1 MAANDLLVGR
11 ARIDYSGIQADIN
24 AINKALSGIGSGK
37 LTSWNTSIQKVV
49 SDLNSMAKAADVA
62 AKAIG
67 KIGASFSGGGSGG
80 SNSGDIGAA
89 VRSASQSVKSLGDD
103 LKRVNDLYKTMA
115 QAQKDALTALKSGDA
130 GAFSRFEG
138 IAKSYKESIDAY
150 QRIVDIT
157 GRGTQDL
164 TTAFSRA
171 GTSAKQFASEVAKIN
186 SQAVLREQKGQL
198 DGITKAYKSLEDAA
212 RNFRKAEKAGDEAGK
227 SYWRERA
234 EAATAA
240 VEKERITIDMS
251 RLTVEQRQK
260 ILDILEKSRAA
271 QETFKEGTEE
281 ETSMVDNLSQQWD
294 KVRRGIMM
302 IAGISLA
309 KVWKDAVDYAKEF
322 DAAVTD
328 IAIITKQPLDN
339 VRQMSSI
346 YRTMASDLG
355 VTSTEIARAAA
366 TIYRQGIS
374 DPGVVNGVVSGA
386 TKFGAVTGMTTDEAI
401 ASMTAAMQ
409 NFKQESESTADT
421 VQRIGDTWSYMGDA
435 VATNGEEIA
444 NAMSKASASVK
455 TVGVEFQTA
464 SSWAAIML
472 ARTQQSGEVIG
483 TQLNSLATRYMKITS
498 KGYKNITEDDN
509 GEALSFNDVSKALLE
524 ADIQMF
530 DSATGQFRE
539 MDSVLDELSGKW
551 DGLDEATRRYIATQM
566 AGTRGMNYFLTLM
579 ENYKDAT
586 DLATASVEGQ
596 MDTKYDI
603 WLQGVEAAQN
613 NLKNSAEE
621 LYAVLSANTLAGAYN
636 TIAGIV
642 DVFTAGTTALDGW
655 NLKLPAIIAGI
666 AGLAVGV
673 AKLITTVRGFIAAGG
688 ISGIVNGLAA
698 GQLHITAIL
707 VALGALA
714 TLVGVIISAVKKDP
728 IDLTELNQQL
738 DEINSKAEGLS
749 NIKDELEA
757 IKGERGDQVSM
768 QEFVDLR
775 KQIVEGSPS
784 LQAAY
789 GKEGEAIGT
798 VSDALAI
805 VNSELDAYNR
815 KRQALITS
823 AHSEYKDQLAEDL
836 GNYRASSSDTARYDP
851 YSRFR
856 AELRHIGVDEK
867 WMSDDQILERVMTTN
882 SATMERYLKAVRDNA
897 SDIPVDILNT
907 IKDVLGSAYNEMG
920 KDPEWLNI
928 WGGLFD
934 EALNAVDAQLTL
946 KEDDWKQIGQ
956 DFYDTVRSSFKPDTG
971 VKLFGEGDTFM
982 DDVINS
988 MFGQMTADGL
998 YKPDDPAM
1006 QELAKDIGNEYA
1018 KILTEGVSQETLDAL
1033 SSINNSQMIFQGMDK
1048 NPLDD
1053 FIIGMQESIN
1063 NMLSAGI
1070 KAAEATRGRSATD
1083 LADAWKKYIAGGVS
1097 TAVLDGFNDAVD
1109 YIRSDTSLSMD
1120 EQNAKI
1126 RELMTQLL
1134 NPETGNDVEVIYSMV
1149 PEIEGAD
1156 ESDLEEAATDAESEV
1171 EKMADTINSR
1181 AQQKADELNKELENL
1196 FNLGFAGTGEARGV
1210 AAARDYWQ
1218 QLADATSEGGEK
1230 AEKEVKEAVS
1240 NYQTAVEAIGILEN
1254 GGSIKDVQNNLASLG
1269 LLSIATDADT
1279 AMSALDGVRQLLE
1292 EIYGADFL
1300 GQFVEPAVEEAN
1312 KILGV
1317 YEQNK
1322 EARSQRE
1329 AWQNAIDQYGTDKF
1343 YDAAASALGDLYVDG
1358 MSAVQMFALLNHKVE
1373 ESNDIWSNYEKK
1385 LGIVVEETE
1394 EVASSMQE
1402 LATAESA
1409 YDTLKEAVSLFDS
1422 DGNFIGTAQEYV
1434 KLVESLS
1441 EFGIELDPN
1450 STVNAFT
1457 TIQQAMATTRKKGE
1471 ELAAVLGL
1479 VFGGKPGAPDAVGL
1493 GIDQR
1498 SNLDALAGY
1507 EERFDTLS
1515 KYIDIF
1521 KENSGFTAQQLQE
1534 LIELFPELNLEGM
1547 SSSEVFAVLSGD
1559 MDRVSFAGERLAK
1572 VLGTIW
1578 NADDKDAGLASLITP
1593 ESERYEKA
1601 MGIKSGMEQAIGMY
1615 NAETGTFNEGF
1626 FFAARKALGD
1636 MYEEGMTNND
1646 MLALMQNQV
1655 TLTNIAWAEY
1665 EERIGIA
1672 SEKTEEAAEAQ
1683 KSFAEQMDEIIQKET
1698 DAKYAAESL
1707 ADVYNILAAG
1717 GTIDTDTLLHLAE
1730 KFPEYAEF
1738 FKSLGEGGLSFIPDD
1753 FKDSAMLE
1761 GLSEVQ
1767 KATEALAMLEDGQ
1780 LTFDEYENLVGMFS
1794 ELEGM
1799 DVDQMMEYLNSIISD
1814 QNDKWK
1820 EIAETLGIVIDEY
1833 DLLSQETTELNSPLS
1848 DEEKA
1853 LQKLT
1858 KAQNTNYNT
1867 QRLTAKELSS
1877 LKKQYPDLRKEIENY
1892 ASGVDD
1898 GRELTAAL
1906 AKEINKTNTKN
1917 LTKNLDAALT
1927 KLEDA
1932 TEGTEDYKDA
1942 VASLSDVF
1950 DFDGFGA
1957 LDNLGFVQQNLADI
1971 QAAAAGSEEAFRRL
1985 QEAAYI
1991 NVVGTSSVDFSA
2003 VQNGMALVG
2012 SQAEQVGALLAQM
2025 GMGYIETQQV
2035 NQMMPVARYGPDGSL
2050 SVAME
2055 QFSGYVQVWK
2065 PSTGNPFAGRGSV
2078 GGGSGRK
2085 SSGGGGG
2092 GGGGRGGGGGGG
2104 GGSMSVSDATKS
2116 LIDNIEHQQDN
2127 FDNRRKLID
2136 LKKEYHELRGEI
2148 QGEIVYT
2155 QMEADVIREQS
2166 TALQDNIKTLEA
2178 EIKKQEQAI
2187 AANSQSSQAYKQA
2200 ELDLAELNKAHRE
2213 YSEKLLENTN
2223 RLEKIK
2229 KELDEFNEKAR
2240 QTVISVQELI
2250 RDTIEGREEHLR
2262 DMLDG
2267 TVEVEDMI
2275 LEVIKARYERERDL
2289 AIETAK
2295 AKQNAIDE
2303 EIDAIDRLINER
2315 KKLLDSQK
2323 EEKEIADLQAK
2334 IKRISA
2340 DPTRRKELLEL
2351 QAQLAE
2357 KQEEKSWNQYEE
2369 DLNAQK
2375 EALEQER
2382 DNLDDYISDVEEY
2395 YEELFKHPDKL
2406 IAEMQEVIKMSDA
2419 EIIEWLKANV
2429 EEFDSYTAKKQE
2441 QTVAAW
2447 QESLNQMRGYTETYQ
2462 DEIEEIMSWTNEEI
2476 LEWLKQ
2482 NNVDFA
2488 NASKEQQESFLFEW
2502 KNTLDDWRNAYK
2514 AIVAEINS
2522 YDYKVP
2528 NVGTYSYGGGGGGG
2542 GYGGGGGGYGGYSG
2556 GTTGYSG
2563 SNVNMSRSS
2572 MHQVTQTYRM
2582 KATGSYAAPNGK
2594 VYTREVNSTSNVSAA
2609 AAGTDARNKLL
2620 KLLNDEVKNAYKSA
2634 LSAAGL
2640 TSSQKT
2646 LYTKN
2651 IADPSRV
2658 IRNVQVQ
2665 AYARGGLNT
2674 STGLA
2679 WLDGTPQR
2687 PERVLSA
2694 YQTELFEDLLNTLH
2708 VIRVSGLSG
2717 LNAPEMAG
2725 SSAGGLT
2732 IETINV
2738 NVDNLDTDDD
2748 YETLADRIGEVMNRR
2763 LRQTMS
2769 IGGVNFV

>member
-1 MAANDLLVGR
+1 MAANDLFVGR

-24 AINKALSGIGSGK
+24 AINKALAGIGSTK
-37 LTSWNTSIQKVV
+37 LTSWNTSVLKVI
-49 SDLNSMAKAADVA
+49 SDLTSMAKAADVA

-67 KIGASFSGGGSGG
+67 KINASVDSAGGGGGRSGGGGLSGT
-80 SNSGDIGAA
+80 SN
-89 VRSASQSVKSLGDD
+89 Q
-103 LKRVNDLYKTMA
+103 LKDVSTRLTQVTDLYKRMA
-115 QAQKDALTALKSGDA
+115 QAQRDALTALKVGDTES
-130 GAFSRFEG
+130 FKYFEG
-138 IAKSYKESIDAY
+138 LAQSLKASIDASNK
-150 QRIVDIT
+150 
-157 GRGTQDL
+157 L
-164 TTAFSRA
+164 TTISERTIAVESAFARA
-171 GTSAKQFASEVAKIN
+171 ETSARKFANEVNKFN
-186 SQAVLREQKGQL
+186 SQTVLKDQKAEVEKF
-198 DGITKAYKSLEDAA
+198 TKAYRDLSNAVQNYAKARKNGDASGQQYW
-212 RNFRKAEKAGDEAGK
+212 KTQYEEALK
-227 SYWRERA
+227 VLDA
-234 EAATAA
+234 EAKVYDKSVLTAA
-240 VEKERITIDMS
+240 QQKQIADILEQKRAIQEQFNASVEKES
-251 RLTVEQRQK
+251 SAV
-260 ILDILEKSRAA
+260 A
-271 QETFKEGTEE
+271 G
-281 ETSMVDNLSQQWD
+281 LSSQWD
-294 KVRRGIMM
+294 KVHRVIMT
-302 IAGISLA
+302 IAGISIA
-309 KVWKDAVDYAKEF
+309 KVWKDAVDYAKQF

-366 TIYRQGIS
+366 TIYRQGIT

-655 NLKLPAIIAGI
+655 NLKLPAIIAGV
-666 AGLAVGV
+666 AGLAVAV
-673 AKLITTVRGFIAAGG
+673 AKVVTTIQAFVKAG
-688 ISGIVNGLAA
+688 SLSAIVSGLAT

-714 TLVGVIISAVKKDP
+714 TLVGVIISSFKKDP

-738 DEINSKAEGLS
+738 DEANSKVEGLS
-749 NIKDELEA
+749 SINDELEA
-757 IKGERGDQVSM
+757 IKREYGETASM

-805 VNSELDAYNR
+805 VNSELDAYSR

-836 GNYRASSSDTARYDP
+836 GNYRASSLDTAWYDP
-851 YSRFR
+851 YSHFR
-856 AELRHIGVDEK
+856 AELKHIGVSEDL
-867 WMSDDQILERVMTTN
+867 MSDDQILERVMNTA
-882 SATMERYLKAVRDNA
+882 SMERYLKLVRDKA
-897 SDIPVDILNT
+897 SDIPVDILKT
-907 IKDVLGSAYNEMG
+907 IKDVFGNVYKEMG
-920 KDPEWLNI
+920 TDPEWLNI

-934 EALNAVDAQLTL
+934 EALNAVDSQLTL
-946 KEDDWKQIGQ
+946 KEDDWKKIGQ

-1033 SSINNSQMIFQGMDK
+1033 SSINNSQMIFWGMDK
-1048 NPLDD
+1048 NPLGD
-1053 FIIGMQESIN
+1053 FILGMQENIN
-1063 NMLSAGI
+1063 NMLSSGI

-1083 LADAWKKYIAGGVS
+1083 LANAWKEYIAGGVS

-1149 PEIEGAD
+1149 PEVEPVDQEDIDGAAEEAED
-1156 ESDLEEAATDAESEV
+1156 AVEEAAN
-1171 EKMADTINSR
+1171 TINSR
-1181 AQQKADELNKELENL
+1181 AQQKADELNKVWEHL
-1196 FNLGFAGTGEARGV
+1196 FNFGYASDSEEARGV

-1230 AEKEVKEAVS
+1230 AEKEVKEAIS
-1240 NYQTAVEAIGILEN
+1240 NYQAAVEAIGILEN

-1329 AWQNAIDQYGTDKF
+1329 TWQNAIDQYGTDKF

-1358 MSAVQMFALLNHKVE
+1358 MSAVQMFTLLNHKVE
-1373 ESNDIWSNYEKK
+1373 ESNDIWSNYEKG

-1593 ESERYEKA
+1593 ESERYENA

-1707 ADVYNILAAG
+1707 ADVYNVLAAG
-1717 GTIDTDTLLHLAE
+1717 GTLDNDTLLHLAE

-1799 DVDQMMEYLNSIISD
+1799 DVGQMMEYLNSIISD

-2092 GGGGRGGGGGGG
+2092 GRGGGGGGGGG

-2148 QGEIVYT
+2148 QGEIAYT

-2166 TALQDNIKTLEA
+2166 DALQNNIKTLEA
-2178 EIKKQEQAI
+2178 EIKKQEQVI

-2295 AKQNAIDE
+2295 AKQDAIDE

-2357 KQEEKSWNQYEE
+2357 KQEEKSWNQYED

-2382 DNLDDYISDVEEY
+2382 DNLDDYINDVEEY

-2419 EIIEWLKANV
+2419 EIIEWLKTNV

-2572 MHQVTQTYRM
+2572 MQQVTQTYRM

-2646 LYTKN
+2646 LYSKN

-2717 LNAPEMAG
+2717 MNAPEMAG
-2725 SSAGGLT
+2725 GSAGGLT